1 MEKLSFELAKVL
13 LDILVPKLAN
23 DVQRI
28 GPELILGLLPGTE
41 IDPEKDETVPVI
53 PSPDIEIKDES
64 MNRGKVPVNPVIL
77 KPTRYCV

>member
-28 GPELILGLLPGTE
+28 GPELILRLLPGTE
-41 IDPEKDETVPVI
+41 IDPEKGETVPVI